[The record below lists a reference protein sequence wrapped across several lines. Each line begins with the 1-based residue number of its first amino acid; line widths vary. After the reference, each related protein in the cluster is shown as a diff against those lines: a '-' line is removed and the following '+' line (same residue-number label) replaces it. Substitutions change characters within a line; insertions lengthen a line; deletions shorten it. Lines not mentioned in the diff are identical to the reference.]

1 MKKLV
6 FADLHLGLEKNN
18 ETWLDLSLFLFKEMI
33 DVCKNNN
40 LDTMYCLG
48 DFFHER
54 KAVGTRALNRA
65 IEIANLIDKS
75 GIKLYICPRKS

>member
-18 ETWLDLSLFLFKEMI
+18 SIWLDLSLFLFKEMI
-33 DVCKNNN
+33 DVCRNNGIN
-40 LDTMYCLG
+40 VMYCLG

-54 KAVGTRALNRA
+54 KAVGTKSIDRAM
-65 IEIANLIDKS
+65 EIANLIDKS
-75 GIKLYICPRKS
+75 GITLYICPR